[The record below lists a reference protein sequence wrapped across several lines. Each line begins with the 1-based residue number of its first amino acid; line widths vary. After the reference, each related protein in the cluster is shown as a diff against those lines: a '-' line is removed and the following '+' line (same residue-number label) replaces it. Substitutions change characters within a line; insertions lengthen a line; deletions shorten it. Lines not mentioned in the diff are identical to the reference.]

1 MAATALNGPLDGALG
16 AQTPW
21 PAPAK
26 INRFLHITGRRADGY
41 HELQSVFQ
49 MLEWG
54 DDLYFELREDS
65 RILRQGGLQNL
76 SSEEDLVVRAARLL
90 QRHGHTELGATIHL
104 NKRIP
109 VGAGLGGGS
118 SNAATVLCV
127 LNRLWRLH
135 LGDTELSKLGL
146 QLGADVPVFIHGH
159 AAWAEGVGEQLRSIE
174 IDEPWA
180 VLIFPDVQIN
190 TAGIFAAPE
199 LPRAHRRLPFGQ
211 WSDAST
217 VNVCEALV
225 RARYPEVDAALKW
238 LQQHGQA
245 RMSGTGSTVFSLQ
258 PTRAAAS
265 AILAQLPDGWRGQ
278 IARCCSVSPLQQQLL
293 AQP

>member
-1 MAATALNGPLDGALG
+1 MAATPLNSDIDGALG
-16 AQTPW
+16 AQLPW

-41 HELQSVFQ
+41 HELQTVFQ

-54 DDLYFELREDS
+54 DDLYFAPREDG
-65 RILRQGGLQNL
+65 RIQRQGGLAELRPEQ
-76 SSEEDLVVRAARLL
+76 DLAVRAARLL
-90 QRHGHTELGATIHL
+90 QRHGQTELGADIRIS
-104 NKRIP
+104 KRIP

-135 LGDTELSKLGL
+135 LSDGELSELGL

-159 AAWAEGVGEQLRSIE
+159 AAWAEGVGERLRSID

-180 VLIFPDVQIN
+180 VLLFPDVAVN
-190 TAGIFAAPE
+190 TASIFSDAA
-199 LPRAHRRLPFGQ
+199 LPRAHPRIAYGQ
-211 WSDAST
+211 WTDEST
-217 VNVCEALV
+217 SNDCEALV
-225 RARYPEVDAALKW
+225 RARYPAVDRALGW
-238 LQQHGQA
+238 LQQYGNA

-258 PTRAAAS
+258 PSRAAAS
-265 AILAQLPDGWRGQ
+265 AILAQLPSGWRGQ

-293 AQP
+293 AHP